1 MFNLSRA
8 MQAIDEAIGGRPSGL
23 ELTWNTPVQYDPEL
37 IRSLLAE
44 YDDLNVRFNVLVRR
58 VDLDPAPAER
68 AVLECAD
75 RLHKLRHTESLKLY
89 PVIAR
94 SLSPDPIAR
103 RLFWQS
109 RLVTLGLA
117 RRVLRRFDELARA
130 MRNRSEVAAAA
141 EHVANALAE
150 YRRRNESSMYPLY
163 TAVGRRAAPGKA
175 QPA

>member
-8 MQAIDEAIGGRPSGL
+8 MQAIDEVMSATPSGL
-23 ELTWNTPVQYDPEL
+23 AATWNTPVQFDPTLTAEL
-37 IRSLLAE
+37 VAE
-44 YDDLNVRFNVLVRR
+44 YDELNARFAMLEARLEAEPSLV
-58 VDLDPAPAER
+58 ER
-68 AVLECAD
+68 AVLDCAD

-94 SLSPDPIAR
+94 GLSPDPVAR

-130 MRNRSEVAAAA
+130 VRVRGEATLAA
-141 EHVANALAE
+141 EHASSALAE
-150 YRRRNESSMYPLY
+150 YRRRNEATMYPLY
-163 TAVGRRAAPGKA
+163 NAVGMRGNMKSQVA
-175 QPA
+175 